1 MFENIGASTFII
13 PNYLVIHVESQVVLV
28 LIQPDPYRRYLQY
41 PGDVEED
48 GQEHGG
54 QHVGGDEAG
63 PTMSPG
69 PVGVAKREAHSL
81 DI

>member
-48 GQEHGG
+48 GQKHGG
-54 QHVGGDEAG
+54 HHVGGDEAA